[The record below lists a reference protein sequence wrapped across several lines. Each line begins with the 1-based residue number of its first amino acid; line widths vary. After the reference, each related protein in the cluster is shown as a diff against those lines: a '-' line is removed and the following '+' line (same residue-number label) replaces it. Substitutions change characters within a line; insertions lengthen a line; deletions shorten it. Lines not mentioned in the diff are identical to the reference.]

1 MKNRLKT
8 IELTIFDDFLNFL
21 STFAGYIMNYHTLI
35 NGGKLCG

>member
-8 IELTIFDDFLNFL
+8 IELPIFDDFFNFL
-21 STFAGYIMNYHTLI
+21 SAFDGYIMNYHALI

>member
-21 STFAGYIMNYHTLI
+21 STFPGYIMNYHAI
-35 NGGKLCG
+35 KDGGKLCG